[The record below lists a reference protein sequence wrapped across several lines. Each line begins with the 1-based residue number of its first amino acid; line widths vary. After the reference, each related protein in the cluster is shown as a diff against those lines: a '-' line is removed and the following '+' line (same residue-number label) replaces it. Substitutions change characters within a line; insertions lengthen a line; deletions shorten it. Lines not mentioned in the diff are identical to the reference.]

1 MKVIILAGGFG
12 TRLQSVV
19 HDVPKP
25 MADINGTPFLE
36 LLMANMLQYGASE
49 FILCVS
55 YMRDKI
61 INYFGDDFRGVP
73 VKYSIENEPLG
84 TGGAIKQA
92 FDLFSLDEAMVINGD
107 SYIKMNYAEFYAK
120 NQGNTISIAL
130 KYMPNASRYGIV
142 ETSQKTIIRFNEK
155 SAENKPGLIN
165 AGIYLIGKNLWKFAP
180 EAKKFSFEKDILETH
195 ISKLQASFY
204 KTEDYFIDIGI
215 PESYAKAL
223 KELKSIILPRTK
235 ALFMDR
241 DGVIN
246 VDKNYVYKIADCEFI
261 EGIFDFC
268 QEAKEEG
275 YKLIVITNQA
285 GIAKNKYSKVDY
297 FNLRDYIHKTFSQKG
312 CALDA
317 EYYCPYHPE
326 AIIQEY
332 KKDSYDRKPNPGMIL
347 KAAKDFNI
355 DLEQSILIGDKESDI
370 ESAQKAGI
378 GTSIRFI
385 DENFIY
391 EPRESK
397 ADFVWLNS
405 LKEIKSLKNMKG

>member
-1 MKVIILAGGFG
+1 MKVIILAGGLG

-19 HDVPKP
+19 HNVPKP

-36 LLMANMLQYGASE
+36 LLMTNMLHYGATE

-55 YMRDKI
+55 YMSEKI
-61 INYFGDDFRGVP
+61 IDHFGDDFRGVT
-73 VKYSIENEPLG
+73 VKYSIEEEPLG
-84 TGGAIKQA
+84 TGGAVKQA
-92 FDLFSLDEAMVINGD
+92 FDLYNLEDAVVINGD
-107 SYIKMNYAEFYAK
+107 SFIKMNYAQFYEQSK
-120 NQGNTISIAL
+120 GQILSIAL
-130 KYMPNASRYGIV
+130 KFMADASRYGLV
-142 ETSQKTIIRFNEK
+142 ETSQHVITKFNEK
-155 SAENKPGLIN
+155 SSEMKSGLIN
-165 AGIYLIGKNLWKFAP
+165 AGIYFINKCLWQHAP
-180 EAKKFSFEKDILETH
+180 MKKKFSFEKDILEKH
-195 ISKLQASFY
+195 IQELNTAYF
-204 KTEDYFIDIGI
+204 KTEDYFIDIGV
-215 PESYAKAL
+215 PESYAKAQ
-223 KELKSIILPRTK
+223 KELKSVILPRTK

-268 QEAKEEG
+268 REAKEEG

-405 LKEIKSLKNMKG
+405 FKKIKSLKNMKG